1 MIRLSAL
8 WLATFGLAFYARKDW
23 YVSLCGLILTM
34 AIIEHPD
41 VPKTMFGVQGLNFW
55 NVLLLAVVCAWIPAR
70 RREGL
75 TWDLPKGITTL
86 LVLYLG
92 VVLVGFARLITD
104 PSYLDESP
112 LSLTSEYLIN
122 TVKWVVP
129 GLLLFDGCRTRRRFL
144 MAMGAT
150 LGVYLLLGLY
160 VIKWMP
166 LGLLTDG
173 DELQRRALKILVNEI
188 GLHRVTMSMMLAGA
202 SWAIFSTRVLA
213 EKPWHRVGIFLAA
226 GAIVLAQA
234 LTGGRMGYVT
244 WAFIGV
250 VLLSIRGRGYL
261 LLGPVVVVVVAL
273 LVPAARDR
281 LMQGFTPDTSDYARY
296 GRGTAAERARFADSG
311 IDLDTVTAG
320 RTLIWPYV
328 EERILDRPF
337 EGYGMLAMQR
347 TGLTAMLAT
356 QLGEG
361 FAHPHNAYFEILF
374 DSGLIGLSVVLPF
387 YLYVLWCALRLY
399 ADGRSPIY
407 MAAGGVGAAL
417 VLALLVAGL
426 GSQSFYPREASVG
439 MWCAM
444 GLVLRVWVQ
453 RQGLATSADQAA
465 PVALPHKLA
474 WPSAAAAAT
483 VVSHPVPVPSSSV
496 EGPGTEGDWTSWRP
510 A

>member
-8 WLATFGLAFYARKDW
+8 WLATFGLAFYARRDW
-23 YVSLCGLILTM
+23 YASLCGLILAM

-41 VPKTMFGVQGLNFW
+41 VPKTMFGIQGLNFW

-75 TWDLPKGITTL
+75 TWDLPKGVTWL

-92 VVLVGFARLITD
+92 VVLVGFARMIVD
-104 PSYLDESP
+104 RSYLDDSSV

-144 MAMGAT
+144 MALGAT

-234 LTGGRMGYVT
+234 LTGGRMGYIT
-244 WAFIGV
+244 WAVIGTL
-250 VLLSIRGRGYL
+250 LLSIRGRGYL
-261 LLGPVVVVVVAL
+261 LLGPVVVVAVAV

-296 GRGTAAERARFADSG
+296 GRGTAAERGRFADSG

-361 FAHPHNAYFEILF
+361 FAHPHNAYFEMLF
-374 DSGLIGLSVVLPF
+374 DSGLIGLSIVLPF

-399 ADGRSPIY
+399 ADSRSPIY
-407 MAAGGVGAAL
+407 VAAGGVGTAL
-417 VLALLVAGL
+417 VLALLVAGF

-439 MWCAM
+439 MWCAI

-453 RQGLATSADQAA
+453 RQGLARPAEHAQ
-465 PVALPHKLA
+465 PVTVPLRLS
-474 WPSAAAAAT
+474 WPGAAAAASAVAT
-483 VVSHPVPVPSSSV
+483 PVSPPS
-496 EGPGTEGDWTSWRP
+496 GPATEVDWTLWRP

>member
-1 MIRLSAL
+1 MIRFSAL
-8 WLATFGLAFYARKDW
+8 WLVTIGLSYYARKDW
-23 YVSLCGLILTM
+23 YASLCGLILMM
-34 AIIEHPD
+34 AVIEHPD
-41 VPKTMFGVQGLNFW
+41 VPKTMLGIQGLNFW
-55 NVLLLAVVCAWIPAR
+55 NIVLLAVVCCWIPAR

-75 TWDLPKGITTL
+75 TWDLPPGISAW

-92 VVLVGFARLITD
+92 VVLVAFGRMIADRSFLE
-104 PSYLDESP
+104 ESV
-112 LSLTSEYLIN
+112 LSLTSEYLVN

-150 LGVYLLLGLY
+150 LGVYVLLGVY

-173 DELQRRALKILVNEI
+173 DELQRRALKVLVNEI
-188 GLHRVTMSMMLAGA
+188 GLHRVTMSMMMAGA
-202 SWAIFSTRVLA
+202 SWAIFSTRLLA
-213 EKPWHRVGIFLAA
+213 EKPLHRAAIFLAA
-226 GAIVLAQA
+226 ATIVLAQA

-250 VLLSIRGRGYL
+250 LLLSIRGRGYL
-261 LLGPVVVVVVAL
+261 LLGPVVVAVVAL

-281 LMQGFTPDTSDYARY
+281 LMQGFTPESSDYARY
-296 GRGTAAERARFADSG
+296 GRGSEADRIRFNQSG

-328 EERILDRPF
+328 EERIRERPF

-361 FAHPHNAYFEILF
+361 FAHPHNAYFEMLF
-374 DSGLIGLSVVLPF
+374 DAGLIGLMIVCPF
-387 YLYVLWCALRLY
+387 YLYVLWCAVRLY
-399 ADGRSPIY
+399 ADGRSPIFI
-407 MAAGGVGAAL
+407 AAGGVGTSL
-417 VLALLVAGL
+417 VLALLVAGF

-453 RQGLATSADQAA
+453 RQAHASLVDKDVAQTDLSRPAWPRPA
-465 PVALPHKLA
+465 PVTAGHTA
-474 WPSAAAAAT
+474 TAPSFA
-483 VVSHPVPVPSSSV
+483 PSDES
-496 EGPGTEGDWTSWRP
+496 DWTLWRP